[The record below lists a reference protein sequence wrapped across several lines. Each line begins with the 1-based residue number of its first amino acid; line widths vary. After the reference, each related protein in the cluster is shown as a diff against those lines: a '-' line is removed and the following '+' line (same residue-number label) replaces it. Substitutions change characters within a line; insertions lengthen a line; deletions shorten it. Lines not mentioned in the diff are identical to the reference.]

1 MPNDPLGFAV
11 IGLGSIAHF
20 HIRCIQELEGCRLV
34 AVASSTP
41 ERVEEAEERYGVAGY
56 SNIDAMLLRKD
67 IDVVCICT
75 ASGYHLEPTLAAARA
90 GKHIICEKPLEV
102 NLERADHMIQACREA
117 GVKLAC
123 IFQSRFKED
132 YLRIR
137 SAIRAGKLGKVVLA
151 NAYIKWYRD
160 DEYYASRSWRGT
172 LKGDGGAALINQSIH
187 TIDLLQDLMGPV
199 KSIYGKVRTMT
210 HDIEGEDLGL
220 AILQFENGAMGTI
233 EGSTSVYPGYPE
245 RLEIH
250 GSKGSI
256 VYEGGKII
264 AWNLLDAPVEKIGG
278 AAVASGASDP
288 MAIDYGYHK
297 KQIQDMVH
305 AIHEDREPQ
314 VNGEEGRK
322 VLEIISAI
330 YESSKKGEE
339 VVLSKKSD

>member
-1 MPNDPLGFAV
+1 MSNDPLGFAV
-11 IGLGSIAHF
+11 IGMGSIAHF
-20 HIRCIQELEGCRLV
+20 HIRCIQELEGCKLV
-34 AVASSTP
+34 AVASSTRD
-41 ERVEEAEERYGVAGY
+41 RVEEAEERYGVAGY
-56 SNIDAMLLRKD
+56 TNIEAMMLRKD
-67 IDVVCICT
+67 IDVVNICT
-75 ASGYHLEPTLAAARA
+75 ASGYHLEPALAAARA

-102 NLERADHMIQACREA
+102 NLDRADQMIKACREA

-137 SAIRAGKLGKVVLA
+137 RAVKGGKLGKIVLA
-151 NAYIKWYRD
+151 NAYIKWFRD
-160 DEYYASRSWRGT
+160 DEYYASRGWRGT
-172 LKGDGGAALINQSIH
+172 FKGDGGAALINQSIH

-199 KSIYGKVRTMT
+199 ASVYGNVRTMT

-233 EGSTSVYPGYPE
+233 EGSTSIYPGYPE

-256 VYEGGKII
+256 IYEGGKII
-264 AWNLLDAPVEKIGG
+264 AWNLMDGPTEGMKGS
-278 AAVASGASDP
+278 AVASGASDP

-297 KQIQDMVH
+297 KQIQNMVD
-305 AIHEDREPQ
+305 AIRNDREPL

-330 YESSKKGEE
+330 YESSRLGAK
-339 VVLSKKSD
+339 VVLGKG